1 MIQPTTIQVI
11 RRYQSTRVRLR
22 MKYIQRDQY
31 VELQAK
37 CDSKKQTT
45 YQKRIDSVTNEIKA
59 LERTKRRLDRLLS
72 DIKREIEGNWFNV
85 YYYHVVRGLS
95 LRETAQRTHYSKAGV
110 CKILKTI
117 RKRVDRQ

>member
-37 CDSKKQTT
+37 CDSKS
-45 YQKRIDSVTNEIKA
+45 R
-59 LERTKRRLDRLLS
+59 
-72 DIKREIEGNWFNV
+72 
-85 YYYHVVRGLS
+85 
-95 LRETAQRTHYSKAGV
+95 QRTRSES
-110 CKILKTI
+110 T
-117 RKRVDRQ
+117 Q